1 MEKVLYIIIQLGVF
15 ALAAAVH
22 ESAHGWTAEKFGD
35 STARMQGRITLN
47 PIPHID
53 PIGTVILPLF
63 LAIMG
68 APVFGWAKPVPV
80 NTYNLRNPRKAHMY
94 IAAAGPASNFALA
107 IISIILFFIL
117 KSFVKAAHNPLT
129 NAAGSEP
136 GFLVSTALYTLMFLY
151 LFIIINVILGVFNLI
166 PISPLDGG
174 WIMEG
179 LLRGEALHNYLKIK
193 PYGFL
198 ILLGIIYFGLLK
210 YIFNPI
216 FIFLQKILY

>member
-1 MEKVLYIIIQLGVF
+1 MQDILYMIIQLGVF
-15 ALAAAVH
+15 VLAAAVH

-35 STARMQGRITLN
+35 PTARMQGRITLN

-53 PIGTVILPLF
+53 PIGTIILPLF
-63 LAIMG
+63 LAYLG
-68 APVFGWAKPVPV
+68 GPVFGWAKPVPV
-80 NTYNLRNPRKAHMY
+80 NPYNLRNPRKAHMY
-94 IAAAGPASNFALA
+94 IAAAGPTSNFILA

-117 KSFVKAAHNPLT
+117 KGFVRAAYNPLT
-129 NAAGSEP
+129 HASGTEP
-136 GFLVSTALYTLMFLY
+136 GILVSAALYTLMFLH
-151 LFIIINVILGVFNLI
+151 LFIIINVILGVFNLL

-179 LLRGEALHNYLKIK
+179 MLKGEVLHNYLKIK

-198 ILLGIIYFGLLK
+198 ILMGIIYFGLLK

-216 FIFLQKILY
+216 FIFLQKLLY